1 MNSTKHFEAGKKT
14 FVIFGKS
21 LYFAKITFANF
32 SFNFLPGI
40 NFRDK
45 NKNNINKIAKVS
57 AVKVS
62 MLSRREPWEI
72 LTTRMYF
79 YKISWKQKKCWRWRV
94 LLSSFHS
101 IVSPTKY
108 QIMYKIAAL
117 SCNNAVS

>member
-1 MNSTKHFEAGKKT
+1 MFRSREIT
-14 FVIFGKS
+14 FAIFGKS
-21 LYFAKITFANF
+21 SYFVKITFANF
-32 SFNFLPGI
+32 SFNFLPGR
-40 NFRDK
+40 NFHDK

-72 LTTRMYF
+72 LTTRIYF
-79 YKISWKQKKCWRWRV
+79 YKISWKQKKCWRWCV
-94 LLSSFHS
+94 LLSSYHS

-108 QIMYKIAAL
+108 QVMYKIAAL